1 MVKITDTMFRDAHQS
16 LAATRMRTRDML
28 PIAEKVDQVGFFSLE
43 VWGGATFDSCI
54 RFLNEDPWERIRTLK
69 KAMPNTP
76 MQMLLRGQNLVGYR
90 HYSDDI
96 VEKFVVNAAKSGV
109 DIFRIFDAV
118 NDIRNMEYSIKIA
131 KREGAHVQGT
141 LCYTLSPVHTLD
153 TNVAFLK
160 QLADLDCDSLCIKDM
175 AGLLTPKDAFE
186 LVKGIKEE
194 VSIPVDLHCHCTSG
208 LAPISYFAACEAGVD
223 VIDTAISPFGWG
235 TSQPPTESI
244 VAALKE
250 TPYDPGLDLELLVE
264 IAAYFKELREKYK
277 DLINPISERVDTRV
291 LIYQIPGG
299 MLSNLLSQL
308 KNQDALDRYE
318 DVLLETPKVRQDL
331 GYPPLVTPTSQIVG
345 TQAVLNVVM
354 GERYKMIPKEVK
366 DYVKGLY
373 GKSPAPISE
382 EIRKKLIGD
391 EEVITVRPADLIEPE
406 YEKVKKEAEEL
417 GIVKKEEDIITYAL
431 YPNVAPK
438 FLKGEAKEE
447 SLEPSEKEEEKLKE
461 EKKEEVKKPAVAPSA
476 ATSLSGGRQFRIEVD
491 GVLHDVFVE
500 EIGGQAVLTGV
511 RPSPAFSSPPRTVT
525 TAPQPTAPLAAKKPE
540 PKVPTDAKAATS
552 GGEAITAPM
561 QGTILKVNVKVGD
574 SVQDGDVV
582 AILEAMKM
590 ENEVV
595 SHASGVVKEVNV
607 KDNQTVSSGDVLVV
621 IG

>member
-16 LAATRMRTRDML
+16 LIATRMRTRDML

-54 RFLNEDPWERIRTLK
+54 RFLNEDPWERIRSLK

-118 NDIRNMEYSIKIA
+118 NDIRNMQHSIKIA

-141 LCYTLSPVHTLD
+141 LSYTLSPVHTID
-153 TNVAFLK
+153 TNVGFVK
-160 QLADLDCDSLCIKDM
+160 QLADEGCDSICIKDM
-175 AGLLTPKDAFE
+175 AGLITPKDAFD
-186 LVKGIKEE
+186 LVKRVKEE
-194 VSIPVDLHCHCTSG
+194 ISIPVDLHCHCTSG
-208 LAPISYFAACEAGVD
+208 LAPVSYYAACEAGID
-223 VIDTAISPFGWG
+223 VVDTAISPFSWG

-244 VAALKE
+244 VAALRG
-250 TPYDPGLDLELLVE
+250 TPYDTGLDLELLVE

-277 DLINPISERVDTRV
+277 SLINPISERADTRV
-291 LIYQIPGG
+291 LVYQIPGG

-308 KNQDALDRYE
+308 KQQNALDKYE
-318 DVLLETPKVRQDL
+318 DVLLETPKVRKDL

-373 GKSPAPISE
+373 GKSPAPISD
-382 EIRKKLIGD
+382 EIRKKIIGD
-391 EEVITVRPADLIEPE
+391 EEVITVRPADLLEPE

-417 GIVKKEEDIITYAL
+417 GIVKKEEDILTYAI

-438 FLKGEAKEE
+438 FLKGEG
-447 SLEPSEKEEEKLKE
+447 KEEEIKPA
-461 EKKEEVKKPAVAPSA
+461 EKKEEKVKEVKKEAPPTATPTPAPSI
-476 ATSLSGGRQFRIEVD
+476 SGGRQFKIEVD
-491 GVLHDVFVE
+491 GVVHEVCVE

-511 RPSPAFSSPPRTVT
+511 RQVPSVSAPKRTVI
-525 TAPQPTAPLAAKKPE
+525 TAPQPAAPKSEPEVAREAKE
-540 PKVPTDAKAATS
+540 TS
-552 GGEAITAPM
+552 SDGESITAPM

-574 SVQDGDVV
+574 SVKDGQTV

-595 SHASGVVKEVNV
+595 SAVSGTIKAVKVS
-607 KDNQTVSSGDVLVV
+607 DGQTVTSGEVLVV
-621 IG
+621 VG